1 MVRKLNYSL
10 SKLNYSI
17 CLGALTNNIK
27 IIGALNLTWDQ
38 LIARLKS
45 RVE

>member
-17 CLGALTNNIK
+17 CLGALTNNI
-27 IIGALNLTWDQ
+27 IIKLDMRSTNCEA
-38 LIARLKS
+38 
-45 RVE
+45 